1 MRIIVF
7 LLLSLPGLS
16 AAASGALTTTP
27 DTILAAAEN
36 FIQGFV
42 AKLDRDGYESEY
54 TLGSLDPRLQ
64 LAPCQEQLTVSFT
77 GDPWRST
84 QPSLQVACE
93 DGLRPWRLFVGTS
106 LTIKGTAWVTARP
119 LNRGD
124 RIDASALENQ
134 TVVLNALRREA
145 ITEREQ
151 LEGMEMRR
159 AVSSG
164 TVFTPDLIASPDAV
178 ARGDHVIIVA
188 RSGAFA
194 VQSRGRALANARIGD
209 QVLVE
214 NLASS
219 RRIRGTVTGP
229 GRVEIPM

>member
-1 MRIIVF
+1 MRIIVL
-7 LLLSLPGLS
+7 LLLSMSGLS
-16 AAASGALTTTP
+16 AAAAGALATTP
-27 DTILAAAEN
+27 DAIHAAAER
-36 FIQGFV
+36 FMQGFV
-42 AKLDRDGYESEY
+42 ASLDVEGYESDY

-64 LAPCQEQLTVSFT
+64 LAACQDELTVSFT

-93 DGLRPWRLFVGTS
+93 DGQRPWRLFIGTS
-106 LTIKGTAWVTARP
+106 LTIRGTAWVAARP

-124 RIDASALENQ
+124 RIDASALERRPA
-134 TVVLNALRREA
+134 VLNALRREA

-164 TVFTPDLIASPDAV
+164 TVFTPDLISSPDAV

-188 RSGAFA
+188 RSGTFA
-194 VQSRGRALANARIGD
+194 VQSRGRALANARVGE

-219 RRIRGTVTGP
+219 RRVRGTVTAP